1 MKYFREERAAIKNE
15 NLIDYIKD
23 LDYVFSRLIYRVRV
37 LHNRYTVDEITD
49 TQYVVLR
56 TLRKAPCNTSFLAHM
71 LGVTLS
77 AVTALI
83 NRLHRMGLV
92 TRERQEKDR
101 RQVWISIT
109 PKGLNVLENVEERR
123 NLLLALYLSR
133 VTESERQQLLDLL
146 QRAVELFER
155 EDILDE
161 EDILEEQV

>member
-1 MKYFREERAAIKNE
+1 MSGERVQIKSDA
-15 NLIDYIKD
+15 LIDYIKE

-56 TLRKAPCNTSFLAHM
+56 SLRKAPCNTSFLAHM

-83 NRLHRMGLV
+83 NRLHKMGLV
-92 TRERQEKDR
+92 TRERQEQDR

-109 PKGLNVLENVEERR
+109 DKGLQVLENVEERR
-123 NLLLALYLSR
+123 NLLFALYLSR
-133 VTESERQQLLDLL
+133 VPEDEREQLLNLL
-146 QRAVELFER
+146 KDAVELFDR
-155 EDILDE
+155 
-161 EDILEEQV
+161 EDILEEEDEILEEKI

>member
-1 MKYFREERAAIKNE
+1 MLNYIEE
-15 NLIDYIKD
+15 IDH
-23 LDYVFSRLIYRVRV
+23 VFSRLIYRVRV

-56 TLRKAPCNTSFLAHM
+56 VLRKAPCNTSFLAQM

-92 TRERQEKDR
+92 RRERQEKDR
-101 RQVWISIT
+101 RQVWIYIT
-109 PKGLNVLENVEERR
+109 PKGLQVLENVEERR
-123 NLLLALYLSR
+123 NLLLAVYLSH
-133 VTESERQQLLDLL
+133 VPEDERQQLLELL
-146 QRAVELFER
+146 QKAVKLFER

-161 EDILEEQV
+161 DIIKT

>member
-1 MKYFREERAAIKNE
+1 MI
-15 NLIDYIKD
+15 
-23 LDYVFSRLIYRVRV
+23 SRLIYRMRV

-49 TQYVVLR
+49 TQFIVLR
-56 TLRKAPCNTSFLAHM
+56 ALRKNPCNTSYLAHM

-92 TRERQEKDR
+92 SRARQEKDR

-109 PKGLNVLENVEERR
+109 PKGLQLLSEVEERR
-123 NLLLALYLSR
+123 NLLMAVYFSR
-133 VTESERQQLLDLL
+133 VPESEREQLISLL
-146 QRAVELFER
+146 KEAITLFER

-161 EDILEEQV
+161 EVIKT

>member
-1 MKYFREERAAIKNE
+1 
-15 NLIDYIKD
+15 
-23 LDYVFSRLIYRVRV
+23 
-37 LHNRYTVDEITD
+37 
-49 TQYVVLR
+49 
-56 TLRKAPCNTSFLAHM
+56 M

-109 PKGLNVLENVEERR
+109 PKGMQVLEDVEERR
-123 NLLLALYLSR
+123 NLLLAVYLSR
-133 VTESERQQLLDLL
+133 VPEDERQQLLELL
-146 QRAVELFER
+146 QRAIKLFER

-161 EDILEEQV
+161 DVIKS